1 MKSSERCVASLK
13 SGMRWATGKA
23 WGGGT
28 RVDKDL
34 SRDVTELW
42 SLLFDI
48 VSDGEKR
55 LASHFEAHQ
64 LTPPQFYVLKT
75 LSENK
80 GECRIGDIARDHH
93 LTNATMTGLVKRLE
107 TMDPPLVRRKRSAT
121 DGRSVDVILTE
132 AGSRRFVA
140 VQQGLMEQLRAVFSL
155 LPDAERR
162 DIIAKVRLY
171 FTIFSQQFPADGG

>member
-1 MKSSERCVASLK
+1 MEA
-13 SGMRWATGKA
+13 A
-23 WGGGT
+23 
-28 RVDKDL
+28 VDDHL
-34 SRDVTELW
+34 DRDVAELW

-55 LASHFEAHQ
+55 LASHFDSHQ

-75 LSENK
+75 LSERH

-93 LTNATMTGLVKRLE
+93 LTSATMTGLVKRLE
-107 TMDPPLVRRKRSAT
+107 AMDPPLVRRRPSAT

-132 AGSRRFVA
+132 AGARRFIA
-140 VQQGLMEQLRAVFSL
+140 VQRALMEQLRAVFGL
-155 LPDAERR
+155 LPDTERR

-171 FTIFSQQFPADGG
+171 FRIFAQQFPVGTA

>member
-1 MKSSERCVASLK
+1 
-13 SGMRWATGKA
+13 
-23 WGGGT
+23 
-28 RVDKDL
+28 VDENLD
-34 SRDVTELW
+34 RDVAELW

-55 LASHFEAHQ
+55 LASHFDAQQ

-75 LSENK
+75 LSENQ

-107 TMDPPLVRRKRSAT
+107 AMDPPLVRRPRSAT
-121 DGRSVDVILTE
+121 DGRSVDVILTNE
-132 AGSRRFVA
+132 GSRRFVG
-140 VQQGLMEQLRAVFSL
+140 VQRGLMDQLRAVFGL
-155 LPDAERR
+155 LPDKERR

-171 FTIFSQQFPADGG
+171 FAIFSQQFPA

>member
-1 MKSSERCVASLK
+1 MDENL
-13 SGMRWATGKA
+13 
-23 WGGGT
+23 
-28 RVDKDL
+28 D
-34 SRDVTELW
+34 RDVAELW

-48 VSDGEKR
+48 VTDGEKR
-55 LASHFEAHQ
+55 LASHFDAHQ

-75 LSENK
+75 LSENQ

-107 TMDPPLVRRKRSAT
+107 AMVPPLVKRQRSAT
-121 DGRSVDVILTE
+121 DGRSVNVLLTAE
-132 AGSRRFVA
+132 GARRFVA
-140 VQQGLMEQLRAVFSL
+140 VQRGLMEQLRAVFGL

-171 FTIFSQQFPADGG
+171 FTLFSQQFPADSA

>member
-1 MKSSERCVASLK
+1 MDENL
-13 SGMRWATGKA
+13 
-23 WGGGT
+23 
-28 RVDKDL
+28 D
-34 SRDVTELW
+34 RDVAELW

-48 VSDGEKR
+48 VTDGEKR
-55 LASHFEAHQ
+55 LASHFDAHQ

-75 LSENK
+75 LSENQ

-107 TMDPPLVRRKRSAT
+107 AMAPPLVKRQRSAT
-121 DGRSVDVILTE
+121 DGRSVNVLLTAE
-132 AGSRRFVA
+132 GARRFVA
-140 VQQGLMEQLRAVFSL
+140 VQRGLMEQLRAVFGL

-171 FTIFSQQFPADGG
+171 FTLFSQQFPADSA